1 MSFGCN
7 QEDAFRIVKAAIR
20 KDPKKVELLLDGA
33 AKEVAY
39 YTLKRI
45 SSDLNALLAVN
56 QAFAAASAV
65 LVEKFKELSCQEPTQ
80 SNTTPTTSTTKTT

>member
-1 MSFGCN
+1 MSYALTT
-7 QEDAFRIVKAAIR
+7 QEAQAFKLVK
-20 KDPKKVELLLDGA
+20 KVLLSNPKKVELLFDGA
-33 AKEVAY
+33 PKEMAY

-65 LVEKFKELSCQEPTQ
+65 LVEKFKELPCQEPTQ
-80 SNTTPTTSTTKTT
+80 